1 MKRRDIFI
9 MNWLFASLYF
19 PTSIF
24 LWFLKPTGTFI
35 GILVVGLVFHII
47 LTILLV
53 LMLWVEPHNITPK
66 SSIEVIA
73 PKPKRAYK
81 KKNKPEVENNE
92 EEKIVTG
99 IEPTPEMRTDVNLD
113 QLNDD
118 SDDVLD

>member
-1 MKRRDIFI
+1 MKRKEIFVL
-9 MNWLFASLYF
+9 NWLFASLYF

-35 GILVVGLVFHII
+35 GVLIVGLVFHVI

-53 LMLWVEPHNITPK
+53 MMLLVETKKQTTKTEIITPM
-66 SSIEVIA
+66 
-73 PKPKRAYK
+73 PKRTYK
-81 KKNKPEVENNE
+81 KKNKQGVENNE

-99 IEPTPEMRTDVNLD
+99 IEPKPEMRTDVNLD

-118 SDDVLD
+118 NDDVLD

>member
-1 MKRRDIFI
+1 MNRKEIFVL
-9 MNWLFASLYF
+9 NWLFASIYF

-35 GILVVGLVFHII
+35 GVLIVGLVFHII

-53 LMLWVEPHNITPK
+53 LMLWVEQHKITP
-66 SSIEVIA
+66 SIEIIE

-81 KKNKPEVENNE
+81 KKNKPEVNNNE
-92 EEKIVTG
+92 EEKIVIG
-99 IEPTPEMRTDVNLD
+99 IEPKPEMRTDVNLD

-118 SDDVLD
+118 ADDALD